1 MTGVRGIVG
10 GTVLLLLVA
19 GDFAFAEVEHG
30 RPSVLGNIQATA
42 LALQAVARERQQPAS
57 PDVDAIPPTNNIG
70 WWPIALLTVY
80 CLLIVLASLGGGW
93 LPMLMSLTH
102 NRMQLMLSLVGGL
115 MLGIGVFHMLP
126 HAVHQIPLDRAVW
139 WMMVGMLTM
148 FFLIRTFH
156 FHQHEPLNLAEVMND
171 AADAPHDH
179 DHGHGHAH
187 SQNLGWL
194 GITLGLSLH
203 TLIDGIALGA
213 SVTAATSHSTEWQLL
228 GLGTFLAI
236 ALHKP
241 LDAVSITSLM
251 LKGGWTAGWRHAV
264 NGGFAL
270 MCPLGAF
277 LFVLG
282 IERFAGSQAVI
293 VGCALAFAAGA
304 FLCISLGDLL
314 PEMEF
319 HTHNRLPLSIALLAG
334 IALAWGIR
342 YLEPQHL
349 HSAPTSETQIDSTA
363 RAAVTFEQNLSHTAD
378 AAGAALAGGVEFH
391 VTQTGHA
398 AAIDADKM
406 RMTAVIGVAGAFQLE
421 PPDVIAQLG
430 AAE

>member
-1 MTGVRGIVG
+1 MTGIRGIVG
-10 GTVLLLLVA
+10 RVLLL
-19 GDFAFAEVEHG
+19 F
-30 RPSVLGNIQATA
+30 
-42 LALQAVARERQQPAS
+42 LAIFARESAAAETADVSPIVAQQAS
-57 PDVDAIPPTNNIG
+57 PNSDVVTAINNNTD

-93 LPMLMSLTH
+93 LPMMMSLTH

-156 FHQHEPLNLAEVMND
+156 FHQHEPVDLTEVMGDTTD
-171 AADAPHDH
+171 AAHDH
-179 DHGHGHAH
+179 DHDHDCGHGHHHAH
-187 SQNLGWL
+187 SQNLGWV
-194 GITLGLSLH
+194 GITLGLSIH

-319 HTHNRLPLSIALLAG
+319 HSHNRLPLSMALIVG

-342 YLEPQHL
+342 FLEPSHL
-349 HSAPTSETQIDSTA
+349 HSPQTSENASQFNGTTDS
-363 RAAVTFEQNLSHTAD
+363 N
-378 AAGAALAGGVEFH
+378 
-391 VTQTGHA
+391 
-398 AAIDADKM
+398 
-406 RMTAVIGVAGAFQLE
+406 
-421 PPDVIAQLG
+421 P
-430 AAE
+430 